1 MTTSLT
7 RIKLK
12 ISNTEVDIE
21 CDIDNLPDI
30 ISQIPNIIQ
39 SISNISGS
47 GSPEE
52 NIRISDN
59 PIENQL
65 SLPPEIVINKS
76 DSLTDVLLKLF
87 TSNWSNEPK
96 KLNEIREILQ
106 LYGLMYPKQTVAVTL
121 LRMAKSGRLRRF
133 KSNTGEYVYTAS
145 NSLLSSTEK
154 LSNSS
159 Y

>member
-7 RIKLK
+7 KIKLK

-21 CDIDNLPDI
+21 CDINNLPDV
-30 ISQIPNIIQ
+30 ISQIPNIMK
-39 SISNISGS
+39 SVSNISKTDVS
-47 GSPEE
+47 EE
-52 NIRISDN
+52 NVHISDN
-59 PIENQL
+59 SDEIQ
-65 SLPPEIVINKS
+65 SSIPPDIIINKS

-87 TSNWSNEPK
+87 LSNWSNEPK
-96 KLNEIREILQ
+96 KLNEIREVLQ

-145 NSLLSSTEK
+145 NSLLSSNEK
-154 LSNSS
+154 LSKSA

>member
-39 SISNISGS
+39 SISNISVS
-47 GSPEE
+47 GYPEE

-106 LYGLMYPKQTVAVTL
+106 
-121 LRMAKSGRLRRF
+121 
-133 KSNTGEYVYTAS
+133 
-145 NSLLSSTEK
+145 
-154 LSNSS
+154 
-159 Y
+159 

>member
-39 SISNISGS
+39 SISNISGP
-47 GSPEE
+47 GSTEE
-52 NIRISDN
+52 NIRISDH
-59 PIENQL
+59 PVENQP

-76 DSLTDVLLKLF
+76 DSL
-87 TSNWSNEPK
+87 
-96 KLNEIREILQ
+96 
-106 LYGLMYPKQTVAVTL
+106 LMY
-121 LRMAKSGRLRRF
+121 
-133 KSNTGEYVYTAS
+133 Y
-145 NSLLSSTEK
+145 
-154 LSNSS
+154 
-159 Y
+159 

>member
-1 MTTSLT
+1 MTSSIT

-39 SISNISGS
+39 SISNISGPNS
-47 GSPEE
+47 AEE
-52 NIRISDN
+52 NIRIFDHSV
-59 PIENQL
+59 ENQL
-65 SLPPEIVINKS
+65 STLPEITINKS

-87 TSNWSNEPK
+87 TSNWSNNPK

-133 KSNTGEYVYTAS
+133 KSNNGEYVYTAS

>member
-7 RIKLK
+7 KIKLK

-21 CDIDNLPDI
+21 CDINNLPDV
-30 ISQIPNIIQ
+30 ISQIPNIMK
-39 SISNISGS
+39 SISNISETDVS
-47 GSPEE
+47 DE
-52 NIRISDN
+52 NVHISDN
-59 PIENQL
+59 SDEIQ
-65 SLPPEIVINKS
+65 SSIPPDIIINKS

-87 TSNWSNEPK
+87 LSNWSNEPK
-96 KLNEIREILQ
+96 KLNEIREVLQ

-145 NSLLSSTEK
+145 NSLLSSNEK
-154 LSNSS
+154 LSKSA

>member
-47 GSPEE
+47 GSTEE

-96 KLNEIREILQ
+96 KLIRT
-106 LYGLMYPKQTVAVTL
+106 K
-121 LRMAKSGRLRRF
+121 RLKF
-133 KSNTGEYVYTAS
+133 LN
-145 NSLLSSTEK
+145 
-154 LSNSS
+154 
-159 Y
+159 

>member
-47 GSPEE
+47 GSTEE
-52 NIRISDN
+52 
-59 PIENQL
+59 L
-65 SLPPEIVINKS
+65 SLIHI
-76 DSLTDVLLKLF
+76 
-87 TSNWSNEPK
+87 
-96 KLNEIREILQ
+96 
-106 LYGLMYPKQTVAVTL
+106 
-121 LRMAKSGRLRRF
+121 
-133 KSNTGEYVYTAS
+133 
-145 NSLLSSTEK
+145 
-154 LSNSS
+154 
-159 Y
+159 

>member
-7 RIKLK
+7 KIKLK

-21 CDIDNLPDI
+21 CDINNLPDV
-30 ISQIPNIIQ
+30 ISQIPNIMK
-39 SISNISGS
+39 SVSNISKTDVS
-47 GSPEE
+47 EE
-52 NIRISDN
+52 NVHISDN
-59 PIENQL
+59 SDEIQ
-65 SLPPEIVINKS
+65 SSIPPDIIINKS

-87 TSNWSNEPK
+87 LSNWSNEPK
-96 KLNEIREILQ
+96 KLNEIRDVLQ

-145 NSLLSSTEK
+145 NSLLSSNEK
-154 LSNSS
+154 LSKSA

>member
-7 RIKLK
+7 RINLK
-12 ISNTEVDIE
+12 ISNSEVDIE

-39 SISNISGS
+39 SITNISGPS
-47 GSPEE
+47 STEE

-59 PIENQL
+59 PVENQL

-76 DSLTDVLLKLF
+76 DSLTVVLLKLF

-145 NSLLSSTEK
+145 YSLLSSTEK

>member
-1 MTTSLT
+1 MCIRDS
-7 RIKLK
+7 
-12 ISNTEVDIE
+12 
-21 CDIDNLPDI
+21 PDI

-39 SISNISGS
+39 SISNISGPNS
-47 GSPEE
+47 AEE
-52 NIRISDN
+52 NIRIFDN
-59 PIENQL
+59 SVENQL
-65 SLPPEIVINKS
+65 STLPEFTINKS

-87 TSNWSNEPK
+87 TSNWSNNPK

>member
-12 ISNTEVDIE
+12 ISNAEVDIE
-21 CDIDNLPDI
+21 CDVDNLSNI
-30 ISQIPNIIQ
+30 ISQIPNIIE
-39 SISNISGS
+39 SISNISRQN
-47 GSPEE
+47 SPED
-52 NIRISDN
+52 NIRISDHS
-59 PIENQL
+59 IEKQP
-65 SLPPEIVINKS
+65 SVPPDIVINKS

-96 KLNEIREILQ
+96 KLNEIRETLQ

-133 KSNTGEYVYTAS
+133 KSNSGEYVYTAS

-154 LSNSS
+154 LENSN